1 MPNRSPAECCQSAQ
15 QALPGVRQLIEPRNG
30 EAAEQESVKHRKVP
44 TFSEEW
50 CESYGPTWLVD
61 LACLGA
67 VVFLLGAM
75 QPLGDPDLPMHL
87 ATGEW
92 IVRHGAVPFIEP
104 FAWTRTGAPYYAYS
118 WALEVVYYLLMSWWG
133 PLGLHLLQGVM
144 LLGAAAAMIALAR
157 AAGWKP
163 WLALCMAALNVAT
176 AMLVVP
182 ALRPQLV
189 LLTLVPLAWACTYLI
204 LTKRRIR
211 WAVAALLVTSATAA
225 NSHLFFVLTA
235 APIALVL
242 ANPPAD
248 RRRGWAVC
256 VAVLAGWFMS
266 PYALLWPEVFRLNF
280 GYNAL
285 LLQPSPIREFQSGF
299 RSGQALLLA
308 LPLAL
313 IPWAMPRWR
322 FRRRERMVHGG
333 LWLAGLT
340 AFTYAGRLLLCWW
353 LIVLPVA
360 ASIIGH
366 LGRNGRNE
374 APRPAVKL
382 ATYTIAFASLVTLAA
397 QVLPRWRA
405 EGDSTSRRL
414 PVEASSA
421 IEPLLVW
428 LECNVS
434 PGAEGRVYTW
444 FNYGSYLVWR
454 LPGYSA
460 SIDGRTIFPDSVA
473 KVEMLRSGL
482 LSHPEYHVW
491 SSADLAIVPR
501 YFGVAAT
508 LDTAQQW
515 RLAATFRPKDQQ
527 SNSIGLWVKRSWWE
541 SVGAA
546 PLAGQAAALST
557 PGDSLA
563 TATCEHGRS
572 SRLWGA
578 RIRCHHCSR
587 SLASDGRQ
595 TP

>member
-1 MPNRSPAECCQSAQ
+1 MSSIQ
-15 QALPGVRQLIEPRNG
+15 QLIEPRNTDTV
-30 EAAEQESVKHRKVP
+30 EQATVKHREVP
-44 TFSEEW
+44 TFAEEW
-50 CESYGPTWLVD
+50 RESYGPTWWID
-61 LACLGA
+61 LACLAA

-92 IVRHGAVPFIEP
+92 IVRHGAVPFVEP
-104 FAWTRTGAPYYAYS
+104 FAWTRAGAPYYAYS
-118 WALEVVYYLLMSWWG
+118 WALEVLYYLLMSWWG
-133 PLGLHLLQGVM
+133 PVGLHVLQGVM
-144 LLGAAAAMIALAR
+144 LLGAAAAMVFLAR

-163 WLALCMAALNVAT
+163 WVAHCMAALNVAT
-176 AMLVVP
+176 AILVAP

-189 LLTLVPLAWACTYLI
+189 LLALVPLAWACTYLI
-204 LTKRRIR
+204 LTAPRIR
-211 WAVAALLVTSATAA
+211 WAVAALMLVSATAA

-256 VAVLAGWFMS
+256 FAVLAGWFVS
-266 PYALLWPEVFRLNF
+266 PYALVWPDVFRLNL

-285 LLQPSPIREFQSGF
+285 LLPPSPIREFRSGF

-322 FRRRERMVHGG
+322 FRSRERIVHGG
-333 LWLAGLT
+333 LWVAGLT
-340 AFTYAGRLLLCWW
+340 AFAYAGRLLLCWW

-360 ASIIGH
+360 ASVIGH
-366 LGRNGRNE
+366 LGRKGRSG
-374 APRPAVKL
+374 APRLPVKL
-382 ATYTIAFASLVTLAA
+382 ATYTIAFASLVILTA
-397 QVLPRWRA
+397 QMLPQWRA

-428 LECNVS
+428 LECNVR
-434 PGAEGRVYTW
+434 PGTDGRVFTW
-444 FNYGSYLVWR
+444 FNYGSYLAWR

-482 LSHPEYHVW
+482 LAHPEYHVW
-491 SSADLAIVPR
+491 SSADLAIVPL

-515 RLAATFRPKDQQ
+515 RLAATVRSEEQQ
-527 SNSIGLWVKRSWWE
+527 SDPVGLWVRSSWWE
-541 SVGAA
+541 RVGTA
-546 PLAGQAAALST
+546 PLARQAVALTT
-557 PGDSLA
+557 PGDGLA
-563 TATCEHGRS
+563 NSACERQRPA
-572 SRLWGA
+572 RLLGA
-578 RIRCHHCSR
+578 
-587 SLASDGRQ
+587 
-595 TP
+595 